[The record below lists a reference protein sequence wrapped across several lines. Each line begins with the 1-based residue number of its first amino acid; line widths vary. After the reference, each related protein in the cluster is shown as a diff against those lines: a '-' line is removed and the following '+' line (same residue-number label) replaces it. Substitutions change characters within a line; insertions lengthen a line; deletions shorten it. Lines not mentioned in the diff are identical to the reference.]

1 MISVVWGDV
10 RNYEDS
16 GGHRAA
22 FQAYAVIVS
31 SAVAN
36 VPQQRQLG
44 GEKVYFDLQL
54 KVGKLKWQEPRTA
67 GI

>member
-31 SAVAN
+31 FAVAMLMFHN
-36 VPQQRQLG
+36 KGNWEERRFILTYSSRWG
-44 GEKVYFDLQL
+44 S
-54 KVGKLKWQEPRTA
+54 
-67 GI
+67 